1 MVSMVSL
8 YLTSLT
14 VFPPVY
20 HPVCCP
26 LSFCLGHISANN
38 YFGKKQP
45 HQEVRTHVALSLQ
58 ELHFDVF

>member
-26 LSFCLGHISANN
+26 LSFCLGQISANN

-58 ELHFDVF
+58 ELHSDVF